1 MINLIYRL
9 QTFNKKDILL
19 SSPKN
24 ALRLLRSNS
33 FLHQS
38 LILHVLV
45 LLATCVVVVV
55 VVVVV
60 TVSGGTQ
67 SSTKPLV
74 PPGGASGPRQEERRR
89 IDNLLCLVAFAFA
102 QLPQD

>member
-55 VVVVV
+55 VVVV